1 MSIEQVAN
9 SVDIVLYRLP
19 YMEGLYEIAKRE
31 VDRMQE
37 KRDYLSKDIISLRKE
52 LIELGDEK

>member
-1 MSIEQVAN
+1 
-9 SVDIVLYRLP
+9 
-19 YMEGLYEIAKRE
+19 MEGLFEIAKRE